1 MSFFWLLF
9 SGSTVTAW
17 LVGYGMGYLR
27 GVRDTIPADV
37 RDGDTGFSGDWTGR
51 ETGARVPSRDAATAY
66 AEPILRRQ
74 LTSDEGRLTN
84 AD

>member
-1 MSFFWLLF
+1 MGGGVPVVSFFWLLF
-9 SGSTVTAW
+9 SGCTVSAW

-51 ETGARVPSRDAATAY
+51 ETGAPMPRRNVATAD
-66 AEPILRRQ
+66 AEPVFRRQ
-74 LTSDEGRLTN
+74 L
-84 AD
+84 